1 MQFSRLTIYGSDPE
15 ALDDLRSAFQDAAP
29 ACEVHVVQAEK
40 DLLREVKADIEDCL
54 FVIHGP
60 HASLKLIGAMRQLS
74 PAVLVVIAADQGS
87 VETAA
92 SAITMGANDFLV
104 RGPQLAARASTLL
117 GKMGY
122 LLEVLHEARSLDAQN
137 TQLQKVLQFRG
148 QIIGNSPQIHA
159 IAQRVELVARVPRPV
174 LIVGERGTGKEVI
187 ARAIHQAQDDHARPM
202 VTVNCA
208 AFTTALLE
216 SELFGHEKGAFT
228 GADET
233 RDGKFG
239 LAHGGTLFLDEIGH
253 MSLPFQRKILRVVE
267 YGTYNRVGGHA
278 ELRTS
283 ARIIAATNVDL
294 RQRIREGEF
303 LSDLYDRLAFEV
315 IEVPTLRDREGD
327 IEVLAQHFLD
337 QFAQEIPRFAGKQLS
352 KSAINVLRR
361 YRFPGNVRELKNI
374 IERAAYRDTTDEI
387 TPEDI
392 GMLANDPSDIA
403 GTGFKQRLDNFCRL
417 MLSEAMDQCGD
428 NQAAAARQL
437 GLSYHQFRYYYAK
450 YLAEES
456 DA

>member
-1 MQFSRLTIYGSDPE
+1 MQIAQITILAPENDP
-15 ALDDLRSAFQDAAP
+15 LDDLRSAFCDAAP
-29 ACEVHVVQAEK
+29 ESKVQLVA
-40 DLLREVKADIEDCL
+40 DDDLLLRELRSNADDSL
-54 FVIHGP
+54 FVIHGRR
-60 HASLKLIGAMRQLS
+60 ASAELIGEMREIS
-74 PAVLVVIAADQGS
+74 ATALVVIVADQGS

-92 SAITMGANDFLV
+92 SAIAMGANDFLV
-104 RGPQLAARASTLL
+104 RGPQLTARVATLL

-122 LLEVLHEARSLDAQN
+122 LLEVLREARNLDAQN
-137 TQLQKVLQFRG
+137 TQLQKDLQSRC
-148 QIIGNSPQIHA
+148 QVIGSSPEIRA
-159 IAQRVELVARVPRPV
+159 IVERVQLVAPVPRPV
-174 LIVGERGTGKEVI
+174 LIVGERGTGKEVV
-187 ARAIHQAQDDHARPM
+187 ARAIHFAQKDNNRPI

-239 LAHGGTLFLDEIGH
+239 LAHGGTLILDEIGH

-267 YGTYNRVGGHA
+267 YGTYNRVGGQK
-278 ELRTS
+278 ELKTT

-294 RQRIREGEF
+294 RQRISEGTF

-315 IEVPTLRDREGD
+315 IEVPPLRDRQGD

-337 QFAQEIPRFAGKQLS
+337 QFAREIPLFAGKTLS
-352 KSAINVLRR
+352 RSAINLLRQ

-392 GMLANDPSDIA
+392 GMLANSPLEVP
-403 GTGFKQRLDNFCRL
+403 GGNFKERLDNFGRM
-417 MLSEAMDQCGD
+417 MLGEAMKQCRN

-437 GLSYHQFRYYYAK
+437 GLSYHQFRYYYGK
-450 YLAEES
+450 YLNEEGE
-456 DA
+456 

>member
-1 MQFSRLTIYGSDPE
+1 MHFARISILTPTDDP
-15 ALDDLRSAFQDAAP
+15 LTDLRSAFCDAAP
-29 ACEVHVVQAEK
+29 GSQVQMMEDEEGLK
-40 DLLREVKADIEDCL
+40 NELRENADDSL
-54 FVIHGP
+54 FVIHGRR
-60 HASLKLIGAMRQLS
+60 ASPKLLGSMRELS
-74 PAVLVVIAADQGS
+74 ATSLIVIAADQGS

-92 SAITMGANDFLV
+92 SAIHMGANDFLV
-104 RGPQLAARASTLL
+104 RGPQLTARVVTLL

-122 LLEVLHEARSLDAQN
+122 LLDVLSDARNLDAQ
-137 TQLQKVLQFRG
+137 TTELQKELQFRC
-148 QIIGNSPQIHA
+148 QIVGSSPQIQTLA
-159 IAQRVELVARVPRPV
+159 DRVRLVAHVPRPV
-174 LIVGERGTGKEVI
+174 LIVGERGTGKEVV
-187 ARAIHQAQDDHARPM
+187 ARAIHFAHGGHARPI

-239 LAHGGTLFLDEIGH
+239 LANGGTLFLDEIGH

-267 YGTYNRVGGHA
+267 YGTYNRVGGQK
-278 ELRTS
+278 ELVTS
-283 ARIIAATNVDL
+283 ARVIAATNVDL

-315 IEVPTLRDREGD
+315 IEVPPLREREGD

-337 QFAQEIPRFAGKQLS
+337 QFAREIPRFAGKQLS
-352 KSAINVLRR
+352 RSAIQVLRR
-361 YRFPGNVRELKNI
+361 YQFPGNVRELKNI

-387 TPEDI
+387 TPDDI
-392 GMLANDPSDIA
+392 GMLANTPADVSE
-403 GTGFKQRLDNFCRL
+403 GSFKDRLDNFCRL
-417 MLSEAMDQCGD
+417 MLADAMRQTRN

-437 GLSYHQFRYYYAK
+437 GLSYHQFRYYYGK
-450 YLAEES
+450 YLNDDS
-456 DA
+456 DE

>member
-1 MQFSRLTIYGSDPE
+1 MHIARITILTPPNDP
-15 ALDDLRSAFQDAAP
+15 LDDLSSAFRDAAP
-29 ACEVHVVQAEK
+29 ESNVQV
-40 DLLREVKADIEDCL
+40 LREDPDILRELRDQADDSL
-54 FVIHGP
+54 FVIHG
-60 HASLKLIGAMRQLS
+60 SRTSSGIVTAMRGLS
-74 PAVLVVIAADQGS
+74 STALIVIAADQGS

-104 RGPQLAARASTLL
+104 RGPQLNARVATLL

-122 LLEVLHEARSLDAQN
+122 LLQVLREARSLDAEN
-137 TQLQKVLQFRG
+137 ERLQEELHFRG
-148 QIIGNSPQIHA
+148 QIIGQSPQIQSIVQRIRL
-159 IAQRVELVARVPRPV
+159 IAPVPRPV
-174 LIVGERGTGKEVI
+174 LIEGERGTGKEMV
-187 ARAIHQAQDDHARPM
+187 ARAIHFAHGDHARPM

-208 AFTTALLE
+208 AFSTDLLE

-239 LAHGGTLFLDEIGH
+239 QASGGTLFLDEIGH

-267 YGTYNRVGGHA
+267 YGTYNRVGGRN
-278 ELRTS
+278 ELHTT

-294 RQRIREGEF
+294 RKQISEGEF

-315 IEVPTLRDREGD
+315 IEVPPLREREGD

-337 QFAQEIPRFAGKQLS
+337 QFAKEIPLFAGKKLAR
-352 KSAINVLRR
+352 SAIEVLRK

-387 TPEDI
+387 TPDDI
-392 GMLANDPSDIA
+392 GMLAATPPEIPGGS
-403 GTGFKQRLDNFCRL
+403 FKERLDNFCRL
-417 MLSEAMDQCGD
+417 MLSEAMSQTQN
-428 NQAAAARQL
+428 NQAAAAREL
-437 GLSYHQFRYYYAK
+437 GLSYHQFRYYYGK
-450 YLAEES
+450 YLTEQT
-456 DA
+456 D

>member
-1 MQFSRLTIYGSDPE
+1 MHFARITILAPEHDP
-15 ALDDLRSAFQDAAP
+15 LDDLRSAFCDAAP
-29 ACEVHVVQAEK
+29 DCNVEIVSADEQV
-40 DLLREVKADIEDCL
+40 LRSLGARSDDSL
-54 FVIHGP
+54 FVIHGRR
-60 HASLKLIGAMRQLS
+60 ANAGLIGAMRNVSSTALI
-74 PAVLVVIAADQGS
+74 VIAADQGS

-92 SAITMGANDFLV
+92 SAINMGANDFLV
-104 RGPQLAARASTLL
+104 RGPQLTARVVTLL

-122 LLEVLHEARSLDAQN
+122 LLNVLSEARSLDARN
-137 TQLQKVLQFRG
+137 TQLQKALEFRC
-148 QIIGNSPQIHA
+148 QIIGDSPQIKA
-159 IAQRVELVARVPRPV
+159 IAERVQMVARVPRPV
-174 LIVGERGTGKEVI
+174 LIVGERGTGKEVV
-187 ARAIHQAQDDHARPM
+187 ARAIHFAQGGHLRPII
-202 VTVNCA
+202 TVNCA
-208 AFTTALLE
+208 AFSTALLE

-239 LAHGGTLFLDEIGH
+239 LAHGGTLILDEIGH

-267 YGTYNRVGGHA
+267 YGTYNRVGGQK
-278 ELRTS
+278 ELKTT

-315 IEVPTLRDREGD
+315 IEVPPLRDREGD

-337 QFAQEIPRFAGKQLS
+337 QFAREIPMFAGKQLS
-352 KSAINVLRR
+352 RSALTMLRR

-387 TPEDI
+387 TPDDI
-392 GMLANDPSDIA
+392 GMLADSPHEVA
-403 GTGFKQRLDNFCRL
+403 GGNFKERLDNFCRL
-417 MLSEAMDQCGD
+417 MLSEAMQDCRN

-437 GLSYHQFRYYYAK
+437 GLSYHQFRYYYGK
-450 YLAEES
+450 YWGEES
-456 DA
+456 DE

>member
-1 MQFSRLTIYGSDPE
+1 MQFSRLTIFGSDQDP
-15 ALDDLRSAFQDAAP
+15 LDDLRSAFRDAAP
-29 ACEVHVVQAEK
+29 GCDVHVVQEEQE
-40 DLLREVKADIEDCL
+40 LLREVRTQADDRL

-60 HASLKLIGAMRQLS
+60 HANSQLIGAMRQLS
-74 PAVLVVIAADQGS
+74 PTALIVIAADQGS

-92 SAITMGANDFLV
+92 SAIAMGANDFLV
-104 RGPQLAARASTLL
+104 RGPQLAARVATLL

-122 LLEVLHEARSLDAQN
+122 LLEVLHEARELDAQN

-148 QIIGNSPQIHA
+148 QIIGNSPQMHSIVE
-159 IAQRVELVARVPRPV
+159 RVQLVARVPRPV

-392 GMLANDPSDIA
+392 GMLSNGPLDVA
-403 GTGFKQRLDNFCRL
+403 GTSFKQRLDNFCRL
-417 MLSEAMDQCGD
+417 MLSEAMNQCGD

-450 YLAEES
+450 YLGEDS
-456 DA
+456 Q

>member
-1 MQFSRLTIYGSDPE
+1 MQFTQLTIYGSDPE
-15 ALDDLRSAFQDAAP
+15 ALDDLRRALRDAAP
-29 ACEVHVVQAEK
+29 GCEVHVVQHEKQLLQEVRAQAE
-40 DLLREVKADIEDCL
+40 DSL
-54 FVIHGP
+54 FIIHGP
-60 HASLKLIGAMRQLS
+60 HANSQLIGAMRHLS

-92 SAITMGANDFLV
+92 TAIAMGANDFLV
-104 RGPQLAARASTLL
+104 RGPQLAARVATLL
-117 GKMGY
+117 GKMSY

-137 TQLQKVLQFRG
+137 TQLQKDLRFHG
-148 QIIGNSPQIHA
+148 QIIGSSPQMHA
-159 IAQRVELVARVPRPV
+159 IVDRVQLVARVPRPV

-187 ARAIHQAQDDHARPM
+187 ARAIHNAQDDHTRPM

-315 IEVPTLRDREGD
+315 IEVPTLREREGD

-352 KSAINVLRR
+352 RSAIKMLRR
-361 YRFPGNVRELKNI
+361 YQFPGNVRELKNI

-392 GMLANDPSDIA
+392 GMLSNGPQDIP
-403 GTGFKQRLDNFCRL
+403 GTSFKQRLDNFCQL
-417 MLSEAMDQCGD
+417 MLSEAMQQCGN

-450 YLAEES
+450 YLAE
-456 DA
+456 DAE

>member
-1 MQFSRLTIYGSDPE
+1 MHISQITILAPENDP
-15 ALDDLRSAFQDAAP
+15 LDDLHSAFGDAAP
-29 ACEVHVVQAEK
+29 ESKVELVSDDAS
-40 DLLREVKADIEDCL
+40 LLSRLRSKADDSL
-54 FVIHGP
+54 FVIHGRR
-60 HASLKLIGAMRQLS
+60 ANAGLVGTMRELSSTALI
-74 PAVLVVIAADQGS
+74 VIAADQGS

-92 SAITMGANDFLV
+92 SAIAMGANDFLV
-104 RGPQLAARASTLL
+104 RGPQLTARVATLL
-117 GKMGY
+117 GKMSY
-122 LLEVLHEARSLDAQN
+122 LLEVLREARNLDAQN
-137 TQLQKVLQFRG
+137 TQLQKDLQSRC
-148 QIIGNSPQIHA
+148 QVIGSSPEIQA
-159 IAQRVELVARVPRPV
+159 IVERVQLVAPVPRPV
-174 LIVGERGTGKEVI
+174 LIVGERGTGKEVV
-187 ARAIHQAQDDHARPM
+187 ARAIHFAQKDTSRPI

-239 LAHGGTLFLDEIGH
+239 LAHGGTLILDEIGH

-267 YGTYNRVGGHA
+267 YGTYNRVGGQK
-278 ELRTS
+278 ELKTT

-294 RQRIREGEF
+294 RQRISEGAF

-315 IEVPTLRDREGD
+315 IEVPPLRDRQGD

-337 QFAQEIPRFAGKQLS
+337 QFAREIPLFAGKTLS
-352 KSAINVLRR
+352 RSAIEMLRR

-392 GMLANDPSDIA
+392 GMLANSPLEVP
-403 GTGFKQRLDNFCRL
+403 GGNFKERLDNFGRL
-417 MLSEAMDQCGD
+417 MLSEALKQCRN

-437 GLSYHQFRYYYAK
+437 GLSYHQFRYYYGK
-450 YLAEES
+450 YLSEEGE
-456 DA
+456 